1 METAVQDFES
11 RLRTL
16 LGNRIGTREI
26 GFLKTLICDKNEAPG
41 VDCLFN
47 LVADDDER
55 VGYNALWVLTHLH
68 SAFMPAIAS
77 HRDFLI
83 NKLLRTDHTGQK
95 RLILNL
101 LERLPVNK
109 QNLRTDFLD
118 YCLSKINSGEPYAIR
133 SLCIKLAF
141 KQCRLYPELLAEF
154 KQVIGMIDVAN
165 ESPAI
170 NAVVRN
176 VRKQYEQHKTI

>member
-11 RLRTL
+11 KLRTL

-26 GFLKTLICDKNEAPG
+26 GFLKTLICDNDEAPG

-68 SAFMPAIAS
+68 SAFMPSIAS

-83 NKLLRTDHTGQK
+83 DKLLRTDHSGQK

-141 KQCRLYPELLAEF
+141 KQCRLFPELLAEF

-170 NAVVRN
+170 QAALRN
-176 VRKQYEQHKTI
+176 VRKHPK

>member
-1 METAVQDFES
+1 METTGQDFVS
-11 RLRTL
+11 RLKAL
-16 LGNRIGTREI
+16 LGNRIGMQEI
-26 GFLKTLICDKNEAPG
+26 IFIKALISDNDHSER

-47 LVADDDER
+47 LVDDDDER

-68 SAFMPAIAS
+68 NDFMPAIVS
-77 HRDFLI
+77 HRD
-83 NKLLRTDHTGQK
+83 LLTDNLFNTDHTGKK

-141 KQCRLYPELLAEF
+141 KQCRLFPELLAEF

-170 NAVVRN
+170 KAVVRN

>member
-1 METAVQDFES
+1 METTGQDFIS
-11 RLRTL
+11 RLRAL
-16 LGNRIGTREI
+16 LGNRIGMQEI
-26 GFLKTLICDKNEAPG
+26 IFIKALISDNDNSG
-41 VDCLFN
+41 RVDCVFN

-55 VGYNALWVLTHLH
+55 VGYNALWVLTHIH